1 MARNVYYKP
10 VRLILGF
17 IVGAVIAYI
26 VAARFGLANAKTISI
41 AMIAVAL
48 VLMILVPR
56 VSPRR
61 MTYDLNTPTTSS
73 IIGNL
78 VTRMCTTYFSI
89 ELLVGAFFIHYG
101 FDRVFL
107 CFFIQLALLIVFA
120 STISYAMA
128 RDSRKAG
135 EEDPLSA
142 RLGAAMGTDRV
153 EQLKRQA
160 RLAKAEMAGLGDE
173 ARGYIVD
180 LVAALEKATKQSYEG
195 TLKVESQIGSLLD
208 RLGMAARNNDSAEA
222 AECAR
227 LAGLLVGERESYFSG
242 AFESIEAEKAEER
255 KQEFDRRRGEAFIK
269 ASREARAKEKADKA
283 ARHKNH

>member
-128 RDSRKAG
+128 RDSRKVG

-283 ARHKNH
+283 ARRKNH